1 MSGKKVTLRDIAEHL
16 GVNTSTVS
24 RALNPKTSKM
34 LTAEQVRRIQQAADE
49 LGYVQNTMAYAL
61 KKGRSMTIGVIIPD
75 LMNPVFPPILK
86 GIMNCLN
93 RESYTSIIAYSEND
107 IDLALTEIKRMKGRQ
122 VDGFIL
128 AGAFR
133 DDFSVDYCVENKIP
147 VITVGRSVGHDV
159 VDKIVI
165 DNDSGMQQMVEHL
178 LELGHRR
185 IALIAAP
192 QNISDGYERYWAY
205 RNQLKAHGIDVD
217 EDLIVQAEAFT
228 LDAGREATEELL
240 SRNIPFTAVIAANDL
255 VALGCIEELERKG
268 LHCPDDVSV
277 IGFNNMPYLDLLR
290 VPLTTIEIPRQRMG
304 EKAAKLILDRLKRPE
319 MPLQCIVLE
328 PHLLC
333 RSSTTRCR
341 DSL

>member
-1 MSGKKVTLRDIAEHL
+1 MSAKKVTLRDIAEHL

-34 LTAEQVRRIQQAADE
+34 LTAEQVRRVQEAADA

-86 GIMNCLN
+86 GIMNYLN
-93 RESYTSIIAYSEND
+93 REAYTSIIAYSEND
-107 IDLALTEIKRMKGRQ
+107 MELALTEIKRMKGRQ

-133 DDFSVDYCVENKIP
+133 DDFSVDYCVDNNIP
-147 VITVGRSVGHDV
+147 AITVGRSVDKDV

-165 DNDSGMQQMVEHL
+165 DNESGMQQMVEHL

-192 QNISDGYERYWAY
+192 QNISDGYERYRAY
-205 RNQLKAHGIDVD
+205 LEQLESHGIEVD
-217 EDLIVQAEAFT
+217 ESLIVQAEAFSQ
-228 LDAGREATEELL
+228 DAGRKATGELL
-240 SRNIPFTAVIAANDL
+240 SRNVPFSAVIAANDL
-255 VALGCIEELERKG
+255 VALGCIEELERNG
-268 LHCPDDVSV
+268 VHCPDDVSV
-277 IGFNNMPYLDLLR
+277 IGFNNMPYLDQFR
-290 VPLTTIEIPRQRMG
+290 VPLTTIEIPRLRMG
-304 EKAAKLILDRLKRPE
+304 EKAARVILERLKKPE
-319 MPLQCIVLE
+319 MPLQHIVLE
-328 PHLLC
+328 PRLLV
-333 RSSTTRCR
+333 RSSTARCR
-341 DSL
+341 DA

>member
-1 MSGKKVTLRDIAEHL
+1 MIGKKTTLRDIAEHL

-24 RALNPKTSKM
+24 RALNPTTSKM
-34 LTAEQVRRIQQAADE
+34 LTEEQVRRVQEAADE

-93 RESYTSIIAYSEND
+93 REAYTSIIAYSEND
-107 IDLALTEIKRMKGRQ
+107 IELALTEIKRMRGRQ

-133 DDFSVDYCVENKIP
+133 DDFSVDYCVKNKIP
-147 VITVGRSVGHDV
+147 AITVGRSVDNDV

-165 DNDSGMQQMVEHL
+165 DNESGIQQMVEHL
-178 LELGHRR
+178 LDLGHRR

-205 RNQLKAHGIDVD
+205 RNQLEAHGIEVD
-217 EDLIVQAEAFT
+217 EDLIVQAEAFS
-228 LDAGREATEELL
+228 LDSGRKATEELL
-240 SRNIPFTAVIAANDL
+240 SRKTPFSAVIAANDL
-255 VALGCIEELERKG
+255 VALGCIEELERES
-268 LHCPDDVSV
+268 LHCPEDISV
-277 IGFNNMPYLDLLR
+277 IGFNNMPYLDQFR
-290 VPLTTIEIPRQRMG
+290 VPLTTIDIPRMRMG
-304 EKAAKLILDRLKRPE
+304 EEAAKMILERLKKPD
-319 MPLQCIVLE
+319 MPQQHIVLE
-328 PHLLC
+328 PRLLLRC
-333 RSSTTRCR
+333 STARCN
-341 DSL
+341 D